1 MVSEESKKAIEK
13 INKIL
18 EENKEQS
25 SNKKNFSNKSFKKLI
40 KYLNPFTNKIA
51 GWILFFF
58 SLFIFIPNILTP
70 LIVGFFGGPIDKI
83 NHSVTNEDI
92 FQPDSSCLQR
102 KSFEFVYKSNDDYT
116 MCSDGML
123 NFYDNKWDT
132 VFPNRYVSYYREI
145 PLDTIISIEIDS
157 YTKLQ
162 LWMLE
167 GKLTDNITDSFNL
180 LILKSK
186 LEQKNYLLYEKFEV
200 LKTDTKF
207 FNSNIKNTVMANDTI
222 QLRTN
227 ISSRN
232 NYIISEKILKN
243 YKFYITEESTY
254 YRDLN

>member
-1 MVSEESKKAIEK
+1 M
-13 INKIL
+13 
-18 EENKEQS
+18 
-25 SNKKNFSNKSFKKLI
+25 KKLI
-40 KYLNPFTNKIA
+40 SY
-51 GWILFFF
+51 ILEKFK
-58 SLFIFIPNILTP
+58 LFGFALFVPLLIILL
-70 LIVGFFGGPIDKI
+70 LIVLPIKSCEFL
-83 NHSVTNEDI
+83 NNFNNSVKKENLSKKDE
-92 FQPDSSCLQR
+92 FVYEPDSSCLQR
-102 KSFEFVYKSNDDYT
+102 KSFEFIQISDKDFT
-116 MCSDGML
+116 RCSDGML

-132 VFPNRYVSYYREI
+132 VFPYRYVSYYREI

-227 ISSRN
+227 ISPKN

>member
-1 MVSEESKKAIEK
+1 M
-13 INKIL
+13 
-18 EENKEQS
+18 
-25 SNKKNFSNKSFKKLI
+25 KKLI
-40 KYLNPFTNKIA
+40 SY
-51 GWILFFF
+51 ILEKFKLFGF
-58 SLFIFIPNILTP
+58 ALFAPLLIILLFIVL
-70 LIVGFFGGPIDKI
+70 PIKSCEFL
-83 NHSVTNEDI
+83 NNFNNSVKTENLSKTDE
-92 FQPDSSCLQR
+92 FVYEPDSSCLQR
-102 KSFEFVYKSNDDYT
+102 KSFEFIQISDKDFT
-116 MCSDGML
+116 RCSDGML
-123 NFYDNKWDT
+123 NFNDNVLDSVISPLFGT
-132 VFPNRYVSYYREI
+132 VSYYREI

-167 GKLTDNITDSFNL
+167 RKLTDNITDSFNL
-180 LILKSK
+180 LNLKSK
-186 LEQKNYLLYEKFEV
+186 LEHKNYLLYEKFEV